1 MAWPRALVGLYGLF
15 NIGVGV
21 LAYVN
26 TGSRPSLIAAGTIGG
41 LLLICFAL
49 IPNKPRLG
57 YIGATL
63 ISLLVAV
70 QFSMTTRDEANKMKF
85 VGLSET
91 TWKPWPNLTLW
102 VIGLGV
108 AMALLAA
115 HFMAK
120 GKSLPASSELGE

>member
-15 NIGVGV
+15 NIAVGV
-21 LAYVN
+21 EAYSSKN
-26 TGSRPSLIAAGTIGG
+26 SIASLIAAGTIGV

-49 IPNKPRLG
+49 VPKNPRIG

-102 VIGLGV
+102 AVGLGV
-108 AMALLAA
+108 ACALLAA